1 MNLLAKLPG
10 PFLVFLGACFLSFGG
25 LIVKS
30 FEGATLWQILFWR
43 QFFFIIIV
51 SVFLFTIYK
60 KKILKVLYKSGAP
73 GLFGGIVLGFGF
85 SSYVFAMYNTTVAN
99 TNFIIQTQVIFLAI
113 FGYIFLK
120 EKISKLT

>member
-10 PFLVFLGACFLSFGG
+10 PLLVFLGACFLSFGG

-51 SVFLFTIYK
+51 SFFLFTIYK
-60 KKILKVLYKSGAP
+60 KKIFKALYKSGTQ
-73 GLFGGIVLGFGF
+73 GLFGGIVLGLGF
-85 SSYVFAMYNTTVAN
+85 S
-99 TNFIIQTQVIFLAI
+99 
-113 FGYIFLK
+113 
-120 EKISKLT
+120 